1 MTWVTVT
8 EFAEWSG
15 EAVSTIRKK
24 CQTGELPSR
33 KFGVRWKIDRDLFE
47 KQAEKEMLNRMERS
61 QKIDVPKV
69 DYIDGEAWRKKMRA
83 KALERIKEVK
93 A

>member
-1 MTWVTVT
+1 MTWITVE
-8 EFAEWSG
+8 EFATWSG

-47 KQAEKEMLNRMERS
+47 KQAEKEMIERMERTKRIEFPRITEDS
-61 QKIDVPKV
+61 KDWLK
-69 DYIDGEAWRKKMRA
+69 RKRSEILA
-83 KALERIKEVK
+83 KARCLG
-93 A
+93 